1 MKNIKKFVFGFMSV
15 LVVTQYF
22 IPVISYASE
31 LTSED
36 NFTLV
41 DFKQNDAIEQQD
53 KKVQVDLKAKINQS
67 TTQEQKVEISFNT
80 NAIIK
85 EAKLLPK
92 NEGISY
98 TTSKNKIVMKISPGS
113 TGNLE
118 FQVTFDRDSL
128 RDETQ
133 LQVNYLNQQLT
144 TALQLPT
151 EEMSSE
157 SEESTTV
164 TSTSSISST
173 SEMDTTETTST
184 STTDS
189 ETTTTASS
197 STSETTTSSTSETAS
212 STTED
217 TTEKSESETQ
227 AANAK
232 TKEERA
238 DKPQDIRDILS
249 QAGISPATIIDGAKV
264 IYLDKDGN
272 PYPDPNNVPINAAVS
287 IDYTWSI
294 PEEVLDQLAAGD
306 YFDFKLPDG
315 IAVVPGSGKLGEYGT
330 YRVNE
335 DGTVHF
341 EFNEKVETDHDING
355 TFHYDA
361 KFDKKLVPGD
371 VTITTPTEENFPS
384 SEVHIRPDYDQAI
397 DKAGHFDKTPNPD
410 KVIWEVNI
418 NRPLNEMTNATVTEH
433 LPEGTSYESVAIYPE
448 TVDENG
454 KITSIDKANPLVE
467 GKDYTVDSSGNIKF
481 IGEYAKTSQAFHIVY
496 TTKIDEDKKPEEDGG
511 KVTFKNTAT
520 LNDGKSETDASA
532 KVTAEYKPAIKK
544 SAPISSGQDQ
554 IYNWSI
560 EYNYNEKKHPAGS
573 YVSDTM
579 GDNLTLVDKS
589 VVLHQVMFKDGKPV
603 QGAALVEGVDYKVV
617 PDPSNPHKFKI
628 QFLKDIDYAVKI
640 EYQTKVSGYVDDP
653 TAIQNSVETDTGN
666 NSSSNGNAS
675 QQGIVKNIDGAI
687 DYTNREV
694 PWKIDINNAGYWMEN
709 WELEDTFSK
718 GLYLVSDSFQIID
731 KSDNNRVLNKSEY
744 TLKETATGFQV
755 SFNKPLKDG
764 TDHKF
769 QIKYKTKFDT
779 SAIDGGTGS
788 ENDIKFVN
796 DATMTWVDKNG
807 DSHTNHAERPFI
819 PIPEFKYNGSKS
831 GEYNAT
837 TKKIQWSVTANYN
850 QQALKNATITDP
862 IQAGQNYVSG
872 SGKLYEAIINKDG
885 SYTLGNEVANAA
897 ITEPSGSTNRVT
909 VKLPEGSKKA
919 YVFVFETSLEGEIID
934 KKTYDNTATFEN
946 NGISHDLDASVTV
959 AHAGELIAKD
969 GIQDPDDSNYVNW
982 HVTINSQQATLKNVI
997 VTDEPS
1003 ANQYVTASDVKVY
1016 GPTVS
1021 KDGTITEDKNTV
1033 LKEGT
1038 DYNLVIQT
1046 DTQTGKQTIEVHFLN
1061 EISRP
1066 YMIDYRALITSDK
1079 SNDVATNS
1087 AHLTGENDKV
1097 IHGDIEVDVPVV
1109 NHDGSATGSKGSVQI
1124 QKEDTEGKALA
1135 GAHFQLWTIKDG
1147 KKSVLFREGTTD
1159 VSGKLKIGNLRVQDY
1174 LLIETKAPDGY
1185 TISDELAQGKVIT
1198 ITADSDDSSYP
1209 IVKLVNETSKV
1220 LLHKVGETV
1229 ENGKTVQNP
1238 LAGAEFKVT
1247 NRSGKT
1253 IKGYEKIVSDKD
1265 GLVTIEKLLPG
1276 DYYLV
1281 ETKAPNNYIVETQKI
1296 AFTVTKE
1303 DDGEIPTIE
1312 LND

>member
-1 MKNIKKFVFGFMSV
+1 
-15 LVVTQYF
+15 
-22 IPVISYASE
+22 
-31 LTSED
+31 
-36 NFTLV
+36 
-41 DFKQNDAIEQQD
+41 
-53 KKVQVDLKAKINQS
+53 
-67 TTQEQKVEISFNT
+67 
-80 NAIIK
+80 
-85 EAKLLPK
+85 
-92 NEGISY
+92 
-98 TTSKNKIVMKISPGS
+98 
-113 TGNLE
+113 
-118 FQVTFDRDSL
+118 
-128 RDETQ
+128 
-133 LQVNYLNQQLT
+133 
-144 TALQLPT
+144 
-151 EEMSSE
+151 
-157 SEESTTV
+157 
-164 TSTSSISST
+164 
-173 SEMDTTETTST
+173 
-184 STTDS
+184 
-189 ETTTTASS
+189 
-197 STSETTTSSTSETAS
+197 
-212 STTED
+212 
-217 TTEKSESETQ
+217 
-227 AANAK
+227 
-232 TKEERA
+232 
-238 DKPQDIRDILS
+238 
-249 QAGISPATIIDGAKV
+249 
-264 IYLDKDGN
+264 
-272 PYPDPNNVPINAAVS
+272 
-287 IDYTWSI
+287 
-294 PEEVLDQLAAGD
+294 
-306 YFDFKLPDG
+306 
-315 IAVVPGSGKLGEYGT
+315 
-330 YRVNE
+330 
-335 DGTVHF
+335 
-341 EFNEKVETDHDING
+341 
-355 TFHYDA
+355 
-361 KFDKKLVPGD
+361 
-371 VTITTPTEENFPS
+371 
-384 SEVHIRPDYDQAI
+384 
-397 DKAGHFDKTPNPD
+397 
-410 KVIWEVNI
+410 
-418 NRPLNEMTNATVTEH
+418 
-433 LPEGTSYESVAIYPE
+433 
-448 TVDENG
+448 
-454 KITSIDKANPLVE
+454 
-467 GKDYTVDSSGNIKF
+467 
-481 IGEYAKTSQAFHIVY
+481 
-496 TTKIDEDKKPEEDGG
+496 
-511 KVTFKNTAT
+511 
-520 LNDGKSETDASA
+520 
-532 KVTAEYKPAIKK
+532 
-544 SAPISSGQDQ
+544 
-554 IYNWSI
+554 
-560 EYNYNEKKHPAGS
+560 
-573 YVSDTM
+573 
-579 GDNLTLVDKS
+579 
-589 VVLHQVMFKDGKPV
+589 
-603 QGAALVEGVDYKVV
+603 
-617 PDPSNPHKFKI
+617 
-628 QFLKDIDYAVKI
+628 
-640 EYQTKVSGYVDDP
+640 
-653 TAIQNSVETDTGN
+653 TGN

-788 ENDIKFVN
+788 ENDTKFVN
-796 DATMTWVDKNG
+796 KATMTWVDNNG
-807 DSHTNHAERPFI
+807 GTHTNHTERPFL

-862 IQAGQNYVSG
+862 IQTGQNYVSG
-872 SGKLYEAIINKDG
+872 SGKLYEAAVNKDG

-934 KKTYDNTATFEN
+934 KKTYDNTATFKN
-946 NGISHDLDASVTV
+946 NGINHDLDASVTV
-959 AHAGELIAKD
+959 AHAGELITKD
-969 GIQDPDDSNYVNW
+969 GTQNSDDSNYVNW
-982 HVTINSQQATLKNVI
+982 HVTINSQQATLKNVV

-1016 GPTVS
+1016 GTTVS
-1021 KDGTITEDKNTV
+1021 KDGTITEDKNTI

-1097 IHGDIEVDVPVV
+1097 IHGDIEVDVPIV

-1124 QKEDTEGKALA
+1124 QKEDTEGKKLE

-1147 KKSVLFREGTTD
+1147 KKSVLVREGDTD
-1159 VSGKLKIGNLRVQDY
+1159 SSGTLKIGNLRVQKY

-1185 TISDELAQGKVIT
+1185 TISDELASGKVIT
-1198 ITADSDDSSYP
+1198 ITNDSEESSYP
-1209 IVKLVNETSKV
+1209 VLKVINEPSKV
-1220 LLHKVGETV
+1220 LLHKLGETV
-1229 ENGKTVQNP
+1229 INGKTSQNP

-1312 LND
+1312 LNDLVNYQGSAELVKKDAEGKVLAGAEFKVVDAKGKEVQSGLVSDDKGVVKVTNLAPGNYQFIETKAPSGYVLNSTPDDFTIKASNEGKPEVVEASANFVNYQGSAELVKKDANGKVLAGAEFKVVDAKGKEVQSGLVSDDKGVVKVTNLAPGKYQFVETKAPEGYVQNSTPVDFTIKASNEGKPEVVEASANFVNYQGSAELVKKDANGKVLAGAEFKVVDAKGKEVQKGLVSTDKGVVKVENLAPGKYQFIETKAPEGYVLNSTPVDFTIKASKPEVVEASANFVNYQGSAELVKKDADGKVLAGAEFKVVDATGKAVQSNLVSTNKDVVKVENLAPGNYQFVETKAPSGYVLNSTPVDFTIKASNEGKPKVVLAGDFVNKRIPKEYSKKPHTPKENNSKGNNSTKQQTATKDYTNQSSLRDKKQSEQGQLPKTNDQVNYWMTAIGIILVGSVLYLGYQRRKKTK